1 MNEKANKALL
11 KKFFFLIGG
20 VLDVLILDFVTKVL
34 VVRGII
40 GEFVFIED
48 VFYLTSYQR
57 NEGIAFGI
65 DMPRWLQIIGSF
77 VILML
82 LVHLC
87 FDYVVKSKHGTLF
100 GSWMFGAVL
109 GGGLGNFL
117 DRIIHGYVVDFIVL
131 KPFPVFNVADI
142 GITVGLLVVF
152 ATIVLSSRRDE
163 METKN

>member
-1 MNEKANKALL
+1 MLR
-11 KKFFFLIGG
+11 KFFFLLGG
-20 VLDVLILDFVTKVL
+20 VVDILILDFLTKIL
-34 VVRGII
+34 VVRGYI
-40 GEFVFIED
+40 GEYVFIENF
-48 VFYLTSYQR
+48 FYLKPYQR

-65 DMPRWLQIIGSF
+65 DMPRWLQIIGSI

-87 FDYVVKSKHGTLF
+87 FDYVIKSKHGTIF

-117 DRIIHGYVVDFIVL
+117 DRVIHGYVVDFIVL

-142 GITVGLLVVF
+142 GITVGLLAVF